1 MGFGHAVETDTG
13 DRWGCVSGSGIAGG
27 RLGQGDFH
35 PGGFSSR
42 SNWKGSIFFSQHVR
56 SSSWLW
62 LWRPAWDWRFSWGSV
77 VPGCG
82 PRQVYWWPFF
92 VFLNGRN
99 YYLVSKGLRSPE
111 DCGCFGELFDRTP
124 AEAFWQDLFLLLPAL
139 ALVLWGRMREV
150 RPLSK
155 VRLVLA
161 LFAAIGI
168 PLFAWSNPDLHFAD
182 VATQIAQ
189 GSEGGGFL
197 RSQDYLLM
205 VNGTEVPE
213 GEIYHSQDPVAFLI
227 LAPQLSFPL
236 LLQPQERRVEPLQTE
251 EVIRRDD
258 GSIQLALQSDS
269 RVSVSFEVL
278 PEGIAFT
285 VDGREV
291 LMKNKQR

>member
-1 MGFGHAVETDTG
+1 M
-13 DRWGCVSGSGIAGG
+13 RWKPILGTVGG
-27 RLGQGDFH
+27 VFLGLVLLVAAWGKAIS
-35 PGGFSSR
+35 PGGFLEQIQLE
-42 SNWKGSIFFSQHVR
+42 GLDFLFSARTVVLLALALETGLGLALLLGIR
-56 SSSWLW
+56 
-62 LWRPAWDWRFSWGSV
+62 RPWVWAPTSV
-77 VPGCG
+77 LVA
-82 PRQVYWWPFF
+82 FF